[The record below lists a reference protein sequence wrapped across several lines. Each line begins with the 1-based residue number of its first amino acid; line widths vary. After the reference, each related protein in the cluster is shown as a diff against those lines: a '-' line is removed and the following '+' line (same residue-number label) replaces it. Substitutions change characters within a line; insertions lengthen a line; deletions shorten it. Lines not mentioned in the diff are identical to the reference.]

1 MAFKCG
7 HCKGRHDTVAEAQQC
22 FKNKRQAKGDD
33 SPATPDFI
41 KDDVDAQTEH
51 MRPGAQK
58 FLGDL
63 LRQFG
68 LVLTG
73 GMTPETIPW
82 QDGKKILHALID
94 ARRLKAT
101 SKPYSLPDGV
111 LHDPKAR
118 TSPSSV
124 RQPTRKRLPD
134 CPPGYYAVPDWTGK
148 EELKFF
154 WVKVKKGTG
163 PYAGWT
169 FVDQVIG
176 GHVDQPC
183 RGKFAIEAI
192 KAILEFGPENAGIL
206 YATKLR
212 NCYRCNKHLT
222 KKASRIVSMGRYC
235 AYQNGQGETW
245 DALNATY
252 NDEDAEDDD

>member
-1 MAFKCG
+1 MPFKCIPCG
-7 HCKGRHDTVAEAQQC
+7 GRHDTVAEAKQC
-22 FKNKRQAKGDD
+22 FANKRQAKGDD
-33 SPATPDFI
+33 SPATPKFLKI
-41 KDDVDAQTEH
+41 DVDEQEPH
-51 MRPGAQK
+51 MRTGAQK

-68 LVLTG
+68 LVLAND
-73 GMTPETIPW
+73 MTPETIPW
-82 QDGKKILHALID
+82 QDGKKILAGLID
-94 ARRLKAT
+94 ARRLKSS

-118 TSPSSV
+118 TAPSSV
-124 RQPTRKRLPD
+124 KRPAQKLPD

-148 EELKFF
+148 EDLKFF
-154 WVKVKKGTG
+154 WVKIKKGTG

-169 FVDQVIG
+169 FIDHVVG

-192 KAILEFGPENAGIL
+192 NAILEFGTDNAGVL
-206 YATKLR
+206 FATKLKH
-212 NCYRCNKHLT
+212 CYKCNKHLT
-222 KKASRIVSMGRYC
+222 KKASRTLSMGRYC
-235 AYQNGQGETW
+235 AYKNGAGEEW

-252 NDEDAEDDD
+252 GDADADD